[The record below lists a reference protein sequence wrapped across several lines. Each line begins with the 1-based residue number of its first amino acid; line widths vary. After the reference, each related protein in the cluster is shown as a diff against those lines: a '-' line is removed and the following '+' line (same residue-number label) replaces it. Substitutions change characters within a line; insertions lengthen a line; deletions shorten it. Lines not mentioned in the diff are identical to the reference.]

1 MAREETKEGLPLED
15 TPPSPLG
22 GIYLFLFVSRVHTL
36 IFLLFKKKKNKKV
49 KAEDL
54 EIAQKL
60 KKKAKGKQHGGN
72 VDIVITGVDG
82 KTSSKGKQQQE
93 DFFSEELAIAEPVTP
108 MRRGALKSCQ
118 SLSAVDSYIAM
129 KKLRQELDIARILV
143 DLCRKRELIKANRI
157 QAMNDIFEFLV
168 ANENADMEGAF
179 DGTLSPRHKK
189 AREEEKGTTE
199 KEDRKERKERE
210 PKEKKKRRKTRN
222 KDPSYDDDKE
232 NLAIVESTTETRK
245 LSASPST
252 LSPGTLKPPQQNTF
266 QLRWVSKSHPLL
278 SKSCNIINS
287 FSPFHTQHN
296 DANQFAK
303 KSDTQERKKKVV
315 YQRKKKRATPQI
327 SPATSP
333 ISDVNSNTNTNG
345 TCICHRHR
353 MQLLTCPSGTTPGQ
367 SKKGHFQQSSIFAFF
382 SPTKA
387 KLPGTSSPTTAGE
400 PATTTGQDIS
410 QPRRLF

>member
-1 MAREETKEGLPLED
+1 M
-15 TPPSPLG
+15 
-22 GIYLFLFVSRVHTL
+22 
-36 IFLLFKKKKNKKV
+36 
-49 KAEDL
+49 AEDL

-60 KKKAKGKQHGGN
+60 NKKAKGKQHGGN

-93 DFFSEELAIAEPVTP
+93 DFFSEELATAEPVTP

-168 ANENADMEGAF
+168 ANENVDVEGAF

-189 AREEEKGTTE
+189 AREGEKETNE
-199 KEDRKERKERE
+199 NEDRKERKERE

-222 KDPSYDDDKE
+222 KDKDPSYDDDKE
-232 NLAIVESTTETRK
+232 NLAIFEPTTETRK

-266 QLRWVSKSHPLL
+266 QLRWVSISHPLL
-278 SKSCNIINS
+278 S
-287 FSPFHTQHN
+287 HH
-296 DANQFAK
+296 
-303 KSDTQERKKKVV
+303 
-315 YQRKKKRATPQI
+315 
-327 SPATSP
+327 
-333 ISDVNSNTNTNG
+333 
-345 TCICHRHR
+345 
-353 MQLLTCPSGTTPGQ
+353 
-367 SKKGHFQQSSIFAFF
+367 
-382 SPTKA
+382 
-387 KLPGTSSPTTAGE
+387 
-400 PATTTGQDIS
+400 
-410 QPRRLF
+410 